1 MSSSS
6 PGSGTTGLLTEAAG
20 GALSMGQA
28 VIQAAATFVGVIS
41 TLASLLPAFF
51 AVAGVTV
58 LVMMA
63 STYGPGWVA
72 EAEMGMRGT
81 VYPVWRDDVSDWVS
95 LARQIFNNLICWWN
109 GFTFWST
116 GLLRHVLLPTLR
128 ECRIRPLLSAIVQF
142 IKVVAV
148 DWVVVIVSGRFRTQ
162 YVDFSRISPAG
173 AAMFQA
179 WIDLYTCSCS
189 DLGDVLRTTPIL
201 SPLLLL
207 PPTWP
212 LVLFSQQWTDPQTWC
227 TVEHVA
233 NTGVFLLRQIVQLAT
248 QILNVLG
255 GNTGP
260 NFVFIRPDLREGA
273 VILCRALEC
282 ARKSIENAMQLWW
295 DRYVPFDFKWSGFL
309 VAAEVFSC
317 IVVRTFTWVFLVL
330 INIDQAVQYPGNAWW
345 ETVSKPEVIIL
356 INMWAAPSPWA
367 SVRVP
372 VAPLSTPVRYT
383 MTNYYLDQNEQSTP
397 WGAANPQYQRPRL
410 TEGLCTLVER
420 AVCDPNDQGMGCFSN
435 IAQNLLMGFDFCC
448 LVTTAGT
455 TLADAASGLME
466 ASFHV
471 AKGADEFFMTL
482 DAQPFTTVLRRD
494 LIAFVRCALA
504 AFALIP
510 NFGGALRD
518 LLTGIA
524 TWVISM
530 VDFGIRVLIGL
541 ATLPYF
547 LLSLHDVTNFVQT
560 PNTALDFFV
569 AIQEGLIADTPD
581 SVRNS
586 LCILTN
592 NAFPIPPIPCSQC
605 TVGGFIPP
613 ISGGNRRDL
622 RFFDE
627 AGNPLNTPLSLMR
640 EAWGLPPP
648 LENEASYHITPLI
661 YYGSNHTSNPMELY
675 NLLYVNVNSL
685 DPRTYLP
692 WHNLRDVDSFV
703 DAKKAKMLA
712 TWRDRQRCNQRA
724 HELRQ
729 MALHEPRLYRFK
741 AKRGDFAN
749 ETCTQKRDM
758 PIIVPWTERET
769 STHSHARVRSG
780 ARLTSLPTAPPT
792 IGCSP
797 KPMCFDLCCI
807 LRTVLTLAV
816 HLVTMGARF
825 FNGLILGSKGA
836 QGTTQDYPYFTG
848 EFANYGKPTF
858 ESDVVKLILLAFAP
872 IKCACE
878 VLNLIIPV
886 TPNAFTEGRPDIC
899 CFVQRVAELVS
910 CTFQVL
916 TNAINALAMGS
927 NTNWAYFRHGLFKR
941 DVETLLDLA
950 LEVVTC
956 LCVLVRAI
964 FPLDYIPGYAQA
976 TDFDPC
982 CGVEVLLDFAI
993 EVTRFILQI
1002 IISLV
1007 TITLDPESFCYWRL
1021 DVTNDHQC
1029 GGTLDNIGVVK
1040 QWDRLNEVLL
1050 PKHTLGNT
1058 GQYHPLPGGGVTWV
1072 SDDNPTSS
1080 GGACYTTCGI
1090 DNGASGIV
1098 PCICQILDTL
1108 IPYRAHPDRKVN
1120 CSPDPALKNCQEL
1133 DLCCGFAKIGFII
1146 LDFNHFAGR
1155 LITALWQSWDG
1166 GLPEFAVN
1174 YFFCVE
1180 PQRVPC
1186 PQIQN
1191 PIPDPCQHMVDHP
1204 PIPKCSGNYPVIDPD
1219 TMMPVTRC
1227 GAFTCARTNIII
1239 ADLTDPF
1246 QGLLAKCT
1254 CEVIGLADTLI
1265 ALLFNLLSSLPGLQ
1279 YASWSCCLCGGYNAT
1294 TNGCSRRDIQFCP
1307 AGSVFTPL
1315 SATLSGVG
1323 DPGGSGVLPAVSY
1336 IIDALTVALF
1346 RLLRQVPFSCYWH
1359 PSLVYGQQVPMN
1371 IAQTWIFSF
1380 GGPTADALC
1389 IAVGNMQ
1396 CFANSMFFLPQYC
1409 LARGEKFLG
1418 GTVRWAAEL
1427 LFRVIGFI
1435 EAFVETLIAL
1445 PWSCIGNNCGP
1456 SSGYTQQVVK
1466 GINARRLGDMLVIL
1480 LSWPFDALIGDA
1492 DVACTTICPSTFS
1505 VPRPDAN
1512 VPPYGGCSVGNQS
1525 CACGCWNDSPN
1536 YANRLGSIGGLPPY
1550 QWWGAD
1556 RGGADPAGVCRD
1568 TDPSLGS
1575 VIQHV
1580 GLNFGRTDGCCRLMN
1595 PALSTLPVAM
1605 PVCQSPDDSDLY
1617 FGTSSNLANQISHTP
1632 SGYPGSCAVKGACRP
1647 DQLPS
1652 CANDPLTPSGLSIL
1666 YKGALDGT
1674 VLAFLKYMRCLLDH
1688 TLTCQRDGAPCDSS
1702 KQFGIVFYPAILIFS
1717 IIWQLL
1723 GGLIRFWVAII
1734 IFFFTLFTPPSGGAC
1749 QCWSYQYAGGY
1760 GQDATQY
1767 FDQGDGIRVGFCYTC
1782 RVPNHQCG
1790 VSISGIGIDDQ
1801 NNPDRL
1807 KRWKM
1812 KCRDYCPVQQRL
1824 RDPGLSAVDAHA
1836 RCLSDYATYTPKL
1849 YPTFT
1854 AEEVCSGHIATNRTV
1869 YQYYPGYPG
1878 TQATCNVPACQ
1889 PSGPNSC
1896 ITDGSQN
1903 GGGVGLCN
1911 VLDGGAGNCGDTSYE
1926 HYVPIDM
1933 CPDPHC
1939 QNPAN
1944 KSCEFALDCIPAHGG
1959 PCCWTGIWPCGIFG
1973 TTQPSNPVVLCGALQ
1988 VVSAFLDVF
1997 RAFVAIWDT
2006 PWFITPN
2013 SSRDVLKSIGNLVKT
2028 VSGGTPSGRREPR
2041 QLWNVRN
2048 KEQRYGGRRFSTLLS
2063 GPSIDDPRRLN
2074 FAESLASALFDYDM
2088 SDCYDDPVTCTCR
2101 NLDMPQHCYVDANGT
2116 VVVTSKRFA
2125 RLVPT
2130 RVRHEHEN
2138 GTVEE
2143 RHVLRA
2149 TMDTAALNTM
2159 LAEEVFTGTS
2169 VCDHV
2174 IQSHAG
2180 HDWESQISMNAKHPW
2195 VNCMDKRVQ
2204 GSRLST
2210 LTEGLAPEDLLYNG
2224 HAPLTMMQNLFSAGK
2239 RALREDRVRRAS
2251 QERPPHDVRA
2261 EFERKF
2267 PKWHEQ
2273 LRNRTLFARDA
2284 LIKQYGITPDR
2295 LMFDAILKADLYW
2308 FKYQSGYYRWAINEA
2323 AATLARSEARQ
2334 LLPTRE
2340 EAYAEVRR
2348 SFGDLMHVTY
2358 HQRYGDVVDASW
2370 KAARKVSDAAWMV
2383 YEEGPH
2389 KWAKRQWNRFD
2400 EHAKER
2406 ADPEQPER
2414 VRLLKESIQASPLW
2428 RMWFGPSGPKT
2439 NSTLPQRKSLFAPF
2453 LEHMERVVAN
2463 YRSPEGVKNSVNLFN
2478 ADVHFWGL
2486 RDILLRRWQTP
2497 RWTPEKEEAWG
2508 GLQRLVRRVQH
2519 WMWPGSLSREQERF
2533 LYDSNCKLIDRTV
2546 NLTMQVV
2553 DYCANE
2559 FVVNTRGVLHEQH
2572 SDLDGSEHLFS
2583 SITSRS
2589 LHRSN
2594 GEWHHGWR
2602 NRHTFNYEV
2611 MPLSAETMDPL
2622 AWRRPRLNYT
2632 AAADEYHTRWKAREL
2647 HAQVHPRAYKRA
2659 VVDQRHGPA
2668 GKDLYDTL
2676 LDWFERIFGVALH
2689 AQSDTW
2695 FDKVKAWFRNK
2706 NTDIR
2711 QYPDV
2716 GFLYAVKFEFVCWW
2730 PQSTTCM
2737 IGMGLERGLLWT
2749 VVAMVAIVV
2758 LSQVF
2763 LSFISTPFQIVG
2775 YGISFLLIL
2784 AALSWHY
2791 PAACAFPPPFVAIPS
2806 CIMDEVWA
2814 FLNKWITNCYVPLVI
2829 PPYMVAGD
2837 TCPADPNTEIKI
2849 LSCAQI
2855 GVRDGMQNLL
2865 YLGWWIWGQGF
2876 VDVWLKISSILFG
2889 AWLPG
2894 VNQYMQN
2901 TLMAFVNA
2909 GATDAERQRFC
2920 FWATSPAILTPLI
2933 IVVLVIVFA
2942 VAIVSAV
2949 LVLLQGLVSLFMA
2962 SPASALVTGTQ
2973 GNVWYQEDE
2982 DDEDE
2987 EEQEGGDLDTVPTVA
3002 AQQPANIQRHMPVAA
3017 GWFDQLGFGASAQPA
3032 VRRRARGATQALWT
3046 KKNQ

>member
-6 PGSGTTGLLTEAAG
+6 PGGTTGLLTEAAG
-20 GALSMGQA
+20 GAMSMGQA

-41 TLASLLPAFF
+41 TLASLLPAFL

-72 EAEMGMRGT
+72 EAELGMRGT
-81 VYPVWRDDVSDWVS
+81 VFPVWRDDVSDWVS

-128 ECRIRPLLSAIVQF
+128 ECRIRPLLTAAAQF
-142 IKVVAV
+142 IKVVAL

-212 LVLFSQQWTDPQTWC
+212 LILFSQQWTDPQTWC

-586 LCILTN
+586 LCILAN

-605 TVGGFIPP
+605 KVGGFIPP
-613 ISGGNRRDL
+613 VSGGNRRDL

-661 YYGSNHTSNPMELY
+661 YYGSNHTSNPIELY

-758 PIIVPWTERET
+758 PLVASWHERET
-769 STHSHARVRSG
+769 DGLVTVKRLNG
-780 ARLTSLPTAPPT
+780 RLTSLPTTPPI
-792 IGCSP
+792 IGCDP
-797 KPMCFDLCCI
+797 TPQCFDLCCL
-807 LRTVLTLAV
+807 LRTLLTLAV
-816 HLVTMGARF
+816 HVVELLARF
-825 FNGLILGSKGA
+825 FNGLILGRASQ

-848 EFANYGKPTF
+848 EFANFGRPTF
-858 ESDVVKLILLAFAP
+858 ESDLVKGILLVFAP
-872 IKCACE
+872 IKCVCQ

-886 TPNAFTEGRPDIC
+886 TPSAFTAGRPDLC
-899 CFVQRVAELVS
+899 CFVQRLGELVS
-910 CTFQVL
+910 CTLQVII
-916 TNAINALAMGS
+916 NAINALALGS
-927 NTNWAYFRHGLFKR
+927 NTNWAYFRFGLFR
-941 DVETLLDLA
+941 QDVETLLDLA

-956 LCVLVRAI
+956 ICVFVRAV

-1007 TITLDPESFCYWRL
+1007 TITIDPESFCYWRL

-1050 PKHTLGNT
+1050 PKHTIGKT
-1058 GQYHPLPGGGVTWV
+1058 GAYHNLPDGSVTWIA
-1072 SDDNPTSS
+1072 DDNPTSS

-1090 DNGASGIV
+1090 DNGANGIV

-1108 IPYRAHPDRKVN
+1108 IPYRAHPERKVN

-1133 DLCCGFAKIGFII
+1133 DLCCFFAKLGFFIA
-1146 LDFNHFAGR
+1146 DFNHFAGR
-1155 LITALWQSWDG
+1155 VVAGLWQSWES
-1166 GLPEFAVN
+1166 GLPEFAVH
-1174 YFFCVE
+1174 YFWCVE
-1180 PQRVPC
+1180 PQRTPC
-1186 PQIQN
+1186 PQVQN
-1191 PIPDPCQHMVDHP
+1191 PLPDPCQQMIDHP
-1204 PIPKCSGNYPVIDPD
+1204 PIPQCTGNHPVTDPN

-1227 GAFTCARTNIII
+1227 GEFTCARTNIII

-1254 CEVIGLADTLI
+1254 CEVLGLLDTLA
-1265 ALLFNLLSSLPGLQ
+1265 ALLFNLLTSLPGLQ
-1279 YASWSCCLCGGYNAT
+1279 YASWACCLCGGYNAT
-1294 TNGCSRRDIQFCP
+1294 TNGCSRRTINFCP
-1307 AGSVFTPL
+1307 SGQIFTPL
-1315 SATLSGVG
+1315 SEALAKHT
-1323 DPGGSGVLPAVSY
+1323 GGSGVLPAVSY
-1336 IIDALTVALF
+1336 IVDALTTASF
-1346 RLLRQVPFSCYWH
+1346 RLMRQLPFTCYWH
-1359 PSLVYGQQVPMN
+1359 PSLVYGQQVPMTV
-1371 IAQTWIFSF
+1371 AQTWIFSF

-1418 GTVRWAAEL
+1418 GTVRWAAEGI
-1427 LFRVIGFI
+1427 FRIIGFI
-1435 EAFVETLIAL
+1435 EAFIETLIAL
-1445 PWSCIGNNCGP
+1445 PWSCIGGDCGQ
-1456 SSGYTQQVVK
+1456 SYSGQPVK
-1466 GINARRLGDMLVIL
+1466 GINARRLGDMMVIL

-1505 VPRPDAN
+1505 VPKPDFN
-1512 VPPYGGCSVGNQS
+1512 VPPYYGCLAGAES
-1525 CACGCWNDSPN
+1525 CSCGCWNDSPN
-1536 YANRLGSIGGLPPY
+1536 YANHQGGIPQPDGTVLPPY
-1550 QWWGAD
+1550 QWLPSNL
-1556 RGGADPAGVCRD
+1556 GGADPGGLCRD
-1568 TDPSLGS
+1568 MDPSLVNNGI
-1575 VIQHV
+1575 IQHV
-1580 GLNFGRTDGCCRLMN
+1580 GFLFGRTDGCCVRRN
-1595 PALSTLPVAM
+1595 PALTNLPPAM

-1617 FGTSSNLANQISHTP
+1617 FGTSSNLANVISHTP
-1632 SGYPGSCAVKGACRP
+1632 AGYPGSCAYKGACRP

-1652 CANDPLTPSGLSIL
+1652 CANDPVTPFGLSVN
-1666 YKGALDGT
+1666 YKGALDGV
-1674 VLAFLKYMRCLLDH
+1674 VLAFMKYMRCLLDH

-1702 KQFGIVFYPAILIFS
+1702 KQFGIVFYPGILIFS
-1717 IIWQLL
+1717 LIWQLL
-1723 GGLIRFWVAII
+1723 GGLIRFWVAVI
-1734 IFFFTLFTPPSGGAC
+1734 IFFFTLFTPPEGGVCAC
-1749 QCWSYQYAGGY
+1749 WEYTYVGGY
-1760 GQDATQY
+1760 GEDRTVY
-1767 FDQGDGIRVGFCYTC
+1767 FRRGTGGIFGINGAFCYSC
-1782 RVPNHQCG
+1782 LVPNHKCG
-1790 VSISGIGIDDQ
+1790 ERVTGLGIDEQGASPYDTF
-1801 NNPDRL
+1801 
-1807 KRWKM
+1807 

-1824 RDPGLSAVDAHA
+1824 RDPVIDAATAYA
-1836 RCLSDYATYTPKL
+1836 RCLADYAIYQPKIF
-1849 YPTFT
+1849 PTFS
-1854 AEEVCSGHIATNRTV
+1854 AAEVCSGHIASNRTV
-1869 YQYYPGYPG
+1869 YQHAPSYPSA
-1878 TQATCNVPACQ
+1878 QATCTVPACTG
-1889 PSGPNSC
+1889 PADGPNSC
-1896 ITDGSQN
+1896 TTKN
-1903 GGGVGLCN
+1903 GQGLCTP
-1911 VLDGGAGNCGDTSYE
+1911 LLGGASNCGQTSFH
-1926 HYVPIDM
+1926 HYIPIDM
-1933 CPDPHC
+1933 CPDPYC
-1939 QNPAN
+1939 INPAN
-1944 KSCEFALDCIPAHGG
+1944 KTCVSYG
-1959 PCCWTGIWPCGIFG
+1959 PYCFTGIWPCGDTFSDTEIYGLF
-1973 TTQPSNPVVLCGALQ
+1973 QQAPQVHCGAIQ

-1997 RAFVAIWDT
+1997 HAFLAIWNT
-2006 PWFITPN
+2006 PFFITPN
-2013 SSRDVLKSIGNLVKT
+2013 SSRRNANETFLDSVGEAARLLKNIT
-2028 VSGGTPSGRREPR
+2028 ARRDAAHAGTREPR
-2041 QLWNVRN
+2041 SAWNARVKYYRFGGVLAGPGIDNTQRPNVAQLV
-2048 KEQRYGGRRFSTLLS
+2048 
-2063 GPSIDDPRRLN
+2063 
-2074 FAESLASALFDYDM
+2074 AAALFDYDT
-2088 SDCYDDPVTCTCR
+2088 SDCYADPVTCVCR
-2101 NLDMPQHCYVDANGT
+2101 NLDMSQHCYIGDNGT
-2116 VVVTSKRFA
+2116 VVVVSKRYGRNRQA
-2125 RLVPT
+2125 GGPL
-2130 RVRHEHEN
+2130 
-2138 GTVEE
+2138 
-2143 RHVLRA
+2143 
-2149 TMDTAALNTM
+2149 TMTPADLNTM
-2159 LAEEVFTGTS
+2159 LAEEVFVDTNI
-2169 VCDHV
+2169 CDHV
-2174 IQSHAG
+2174 VQSLAG
-2180 HDWESQISMNAKHPW
+2180 RDWETQVTMNAKHPW
-2195 VNCMDKRVQ
+2195 VNCMDKRIQ
-2204 GSRLST
+2204 GSRLGT
-2210 LTEGLAPEDLLYNG
+2210 LTGGVAPDDLLYNG
-2224 HAPLTMMQNLFSAGK
+2224 QAPLHMMNNLWNVGK
-2239 RALREDRVRRAS
+2239 TALREDRHAKARARAKLGHTPDRAA
-2251 QERPPHDVRA
+2251 ERRA
-2261 EFERKF
+2261 EFERLF
-2267 PKWHEQ
+2267 PKWQEQ
-2273 LRNRTLFARDA
+2273 LRNRTAYARVA
-2284 LIKQYGITPDR
+2284 LEKQWGITPNR
-2295 LMFDAILKADLYW
+2295 LMFDAIVKADLLW
-2308 FKYQSGYYRWAINEA
+2308 FKYTNGYYRWAMKEA
-2323 AATLARSEARQ
+2323 AAVLANEDAEMATF
-2334 LLPTRE
+2334 LPTRE
-2340 EAYAEVRR
+2340 DALGEVKRTWN
-2348 SFGDLMHVTY
+2348 DLVNVAWR
-2358 HQRYGDVVDASW
+2358 QRYGEIVYQTS
-2370 KAARKVSDAAWMV
+2370 KAGSRLARAAWDV
-2383 YEEGPH
+2383 YDEGVH
-2389 KWAKRQWNRFD
+2389 IWAKRQWTTFD
-2400 EHAKER
+2400 EHAKRR

-2414 VRLLKESIQASPLW
+2414 VRLLKESIVASPLY
-2428 RMWFGPSGPKT
+2428 RMWFGVRPPT
-2439 NSTLPQRKSLFAPF
+2439 NSTESTPRKGVFAPF
-2453 LEHMERVVAN
+2453 FEHMERVVAN

-2478 ADVHFWGL
+2478 ADVYFWSL

-2559 FVVNTRGVLHEQH
+2559 FVVNTRGVLREQH
-2572 SDLDGSEHLFS
+2572 SDLDGSEDHLFS

-2611 MPLSAETMDPL
+2611 MPLSAEIGDPL

-2659 VVDQRHGPA
+2659 VVDQRHGPN

-2676 LDWFERIFGVALH
+2676 LDWFERIFGVAFH

-2806 CIMDEVWA
+2806 CIMDEIWA

-2982 DDEDE
+2982 EEEEDDE
-2987 EEQEGGDLDTVPTVA
+2987 EEGDLDTVPTAA

-3017 GWFDQLGFGASAQPA
+3017 GWFDQLGFGASAKPA